1 MLLFVL
7 LVVVV
12 VVVWKQCVI
21 AGGFGVI
28 SLDAHTVAYNLCM
41 YYLIS
46 ANVLPT
52 NATMLM

>member
-7 LVVVV
+7 LVV